1 MSAHADPI
9 AEQPD
14 RLTGVNY
21 LELTFA
27 LMGGVVAWLARLII
41 NSALVSY
48 ACQINASWPLW
59 VTTVAAALVTVAA
72 LASSLRFR
80 RRKGEGDNV
89 SHVGTAGWLGLLGI
103 GFNVVALAG
112 IVLESVPI
120 LFLDLC
126 SSVVP
131 AVVPSV

>member
-1 MSAHADPI
+1 MSTKADSI
-9 AEQPD
+9 LDQPD

-27 LMGGVVAWLARLII
+27 LMGGATAWLARLIV

-48 ACQINASWPLW
+48 ACEINSSWPLW
-59 VTTVAAALVTVAA
+59 VTTAVTALVTVAA
-72 LASSLRFR
+72 LASSLRFW

-89 SHVGTAGWLGLLGI
+89 SHIGTAGWLGLLGI
-103 GFNVVALAG
+103 GFNVVSLAG

-126 SSVVP
+126 SSVFP
-131 AVVPSV
+131 AI

>member
-1 MSAHADPI
+1 MSAKTDPI
-9 AEQPD
+9 LEQPD

-27 LMGGVVAWLARLII
+27 LTGGVVAWLLRLIL
-41 NSALVSY
+41 NSALVPY
-48 ACQINASWPLW
+48 ACRIGSPWPLW
-59 VTTVAAALVTVAA
+59 ATTAVAALVTAA
-72 LASSLRFR
+72 SLASSWRFR
-80 RRKGEGDNV
+80 RRKDAGDDA

-103 GFNVVALAG
+103 GFNVLSLSG

-126 SSVVP
+126 R
-131 AVVPSV
+131 

>member
-1 MSAHADPI
+1 MSTNTDPI
-9 AEQPD
+9 LEQPD
-14 RLTGVNY
+14 QLTGVNY

-59 VTTVAAALVTVAA
+59 ATTAATALVAVAA
-72 LASSLRFR
+72 LASSLRFW
-80 RRKGEGDNV
+80 RRKDEGDNV

-126 SSVVP
+126 RSVFP
-131 AVVPSV
+131 AL

>member
-1 MSAHADPI
+1 MSAKTDSI
-9 AEQPD
+9 AERPD
-14 RLTGVNY
+14 RLTDVNY

-27 LMGGVVAWLARLII
+27 LSGGIVAWLLRLIL
-41 NSALVSY
+41 NSALVPY
-48 ACQINASWPLW
+48 ACRLGSPWPLW
-59 VTTVAAALVTVAA
+59 VTTAVAALVTVAA

-80 RRKGEGDNV
+80 RRARQGDDA

-103 GFNVVALAG
+103 GFNVVSMSG

-126 SSVVP
+126 R
-131 AVVPSV
+131 